1 MKPNIKLFYFIF
13 LKNSF
18 KKRQM
23 EGGSD
28 PTKKC
33 PELPQEWD
41 PTQEWKLEQGNW
53 EWRKEAGAQN

>member
-41 PTQEWKLEQGNW
+41 PTQEWKLEQGN
-53 EWRKEAGAQN
+53 